1 MLTAVRWIDLH
12 PISAA
17 KGNTVSKIQRL
28 LLTLCVLGAA
38 GSLAGFAT
46 FSAFS
51 STTSNTGNTFA
62 TGSVTLSDNDA
73 GSAMYGVSNAG
84 PGSSVQKCI
93 KVTYTGSMPADVR
106 LYTPSTLGAGANYI
120 DLTVEQG
127 TGNPSFPG
135 CTGFSAGSTLYSG
148 TLGGFASAKNSY
160 ANGVATYP
168 ASQSQWN
175 QNDAVVY
182 RFTLTVED
190 TNSAQGQTIGSHDFT
205 WEARNQ

>member
-1 MLTAVRWIDLH
+1 
-12 PISAA
+12 
-17 KGNTVSKIQRL
+17 VSNLQRL
-28 LLTLCVLGAA
+28 LLTFCVLGAA

-46 FSAFS
+46 FSSFS

-62 TGSVTLSDNDA
+62 TGTVVLSDNDA

-84 PGSSVQKCI
+84 PGSSTAKCI
-93 KVTYTGSMPADVR
+93 KVTYTGSMPADVK
-106 LYTPSTLGAGANYI
+106 LYTPSTVGAGASYI
-120 DLTVEQG
+120 DLTIEKG
-127 TGNPSFPG
+127 TGNPAFPG
-135 CTGFSAGSTLYSG
+135 CTGFTSQSTIYTG

-160 ANGVATYP
+160 ANGVASYP
-168 ASQSQWN
+168 SSQTEWD
-175 QNDAVVY
+175 QNDTVVY

>member
-1 MLTAVRWIDLH
+1 
-12 PISAA
+12 
-17 KGNTVSKIQRL
+17 VSKYQRL
-28 LLTLCVLGAA
+28 LLTLCVLGTA
-38 GSLAGFAT
+38 GTLAGFAT

-62 TGSVTLSDNDA
+62 TGSVVLSDNDA

-84 PGSSVQKCI
+84 PGSSTVKCI
-93 KVTYTGSMPADVR
+93 KVTYTGSMPADVK
-106 LYTPSTLGAGANYI
+106 LYTPSSVGAGANYL
-120 DLTVEQG
+120 DLTVEKG

-135 CTGFSAGSTLYSG
+135 CTGFTSEATIYSG

-160 ANGVATYP
+160 ANGVSSYP
-168 ASQSQWN
+168 GSQTEWD
-175 QNDAVVY
+175 QNNAVVY
-182 RFTLTVED
+182 RFTLSVQD